1 LKEGGF
7 MVWVVEHEST
17 QEELAERFRTLM
29 NAPDILQIPGAHD
42 GMAALIARKVG
53 FQALYLSGGAFT
65 ASQGLP
71 DLGIVTSEEVARR
84 ARELVRAANLPVLVD
99 IDTGFGGV
107 LNVARTAREMVEAR
121 VAAVQI
127 EDQELPKKCGHLNGK
142 KLVSDEEMMQ
152 KIQAIKQVAPSL
164 VIVART
170 DAYAVEGLDRAIER
184 AQRYVEAGADAIFPE
199 ALTKKEEF
207 LKMKQAVSVP
217 LLANMTEFGRTPY
230 YTAEEF
236 ASFGY
241 AMVIYPVTSLR
252 VAAKAYERVFQ
263 TILETGTQKS
273 ELDNMQTRKELYE
286 TIHYYDFE
294 ELDQTIAKTVLPD
307 EQPLPDN

>member
-1 LKEGGF
+1 

-170 DAYAVEGLDRAIER
+170 DAYAVEGLDRAIKR

-307 EQPLPDN
+307 EQPLPDD